1 VFIQSIKETE
11 MYLKLVF
18 NQTSSTSGSN
28 WGPALQTISNFAT
41 GTWTSTSQITS
52 THITKESSVVSGTA
66 PTSGIYTAS
75 LSSGTTTAYITITK
89 HHYAK
94 GLNGGAFQARS
105 RMFLEWNSTNGF
117 KVSYYDSQGQNAYP
131 RSDAM
136 TYISSN
142 TATTGS
148 RWTDGSGANQDLINI
163 NGISVIHCIITDHVL
178 LIQLQTTGTSLQ
190 KDYGTWMIADLE
202 YIPSIDNYAYTSNVR
217 YTPQVFAYWYWPDTM
232 DQGNG
237 SGVTATN
244 ATGLYRTQYLDQYG
258 TYRNTI
264 VNTGDFNSTIHYGN
278 QTGDSLAPVMHPR
291 PMNRVFQV
299 PVTSGD
305 YAHQLIPL
313 MYNGHSDA
321 LNNFGDPRH
330 SRLMSCFRTSEDLG
344 FTGDMIT
351 EGSGNFRIFRIHKCG
366 NASPASAAFNACY
379 AFPEF
384 NIPYGS

>member
-1 VFIQSIKETE
+1 

-18 NQTSSTSGSN
+18 NQASSTSGTATGG
-28 WGPALQTISNFAT
+28 WGPMFTTIANFVT
-41 GTWTSTSQITS
+41 GTWTSTAQITS
-52 THITKESSVVSGTA
+52 TAITKESSVVSGTA
-66 PTSGIYTAS
+66 PTSGIYSAVNTS
-75 LSSGTTTAYITITK
+75 TTAIANTTITK

-105 RMFLEWNSTNGF
+105 KMQLVWGSNQGF
-117 KVSYYDSQGQNAYP
+117 KIKYFDSQDGNGYP
-131 RSDAM
+131 
-136 TYISSN
+136 
-142 TATTGS
+142 TTGDTPYITS
-148 RWTDGSGANQDLINI
+148 SASTSSPRWTDGSGANQDLINI

-202 YIPSIDNYAYTSNVR
+202 YIPGIDNYAYNSSVR

-237 SGVTATN
+237 SGATTN
-244 ATGLYRTQYLDQYG
+244 HATGLYRSNYLDQYG
-258 TYRNTI
+258 TFRNTPLSLDSAG
-264 VNTGDFNSTIHYGN
+264 TAHYGN
-278 QTGDSLAPVMHPR
+278 QAANSTAPVMHPR
-291 PMNRVFQV
+291 PMNRVYQV

-313 MYNGHSDA
+313 MYNGHSDSTD
-321 LNNFGDPRH
+321 NFGDPRH

-366 NASPASAAFNACY
+366 NQSPNSATFNACY